1 MIARA
6 HGLKEWLMQEK
17 HKAGRQRKSFHLE
30 EYNMNMK
37 WTEQLSIGIVEI
49 DQQHQELFNRINNLL
64 QAMHEGKGKDEIQKV
79 MAFLDDYVVSHFG
92 TEEKYMGEYH
102 YPEINQHKEQH
113 QTFTSNFNDIKKELE
128 TEGPSSTLVI
138 QTQRKLSEWW
148 LGHIATVDKEL
159 GAFLV
164 QKKS

>member
-1 MIARA
+1 
-6 HGLKEWLMQEK
+6 
-17 HKAGRQRKSFHLE
+17 
-30 EYNMNMK
+30 MNMK
-37 WTEQLSIGIVEI
+37 WTEQLSIGIAEI

-64 QAMHEGKGKDEIQKV
+64 QAMHEGKGKEEIQKV

-102 YPEINQHKEQH
+102 YPEMKQHQEQH

-128 TEGPSSTLVI
+128 TAGPSSNLVI

-159 GAFLV
+159 GAFLA